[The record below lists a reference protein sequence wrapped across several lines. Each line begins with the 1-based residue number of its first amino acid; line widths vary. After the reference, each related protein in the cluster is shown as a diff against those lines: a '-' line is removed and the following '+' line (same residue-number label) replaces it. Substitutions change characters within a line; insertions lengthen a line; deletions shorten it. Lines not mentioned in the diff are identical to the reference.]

1 MRWCLIEGGLIR
13 VFGCTAIFWERKGV
27 MEMVSSVRLV
37 GTDMLSRWCVKK
49 NTRKKRKQRFFA
61 QTISQFPDG

>member
-49 NTRKKRKQRFFA
+49 KNTKK
-61 QTISQFPDG
+61 T